1 MYAYMKKGMTTMVS
15 NKKYKKA
22 LEDCDRYRRRLD
34 AKSSEAWF
42 VLQDM
47 MEYRDANIKL
57 SEQVAEYKQKYLDE
71 QQKRLEL
78 AELLERLEGSKNEE
92 EEI

>member
-1 MYAYMKKGMTTMVS
+1 MVS

-22 LEDCDRYRRRLD
+22 LEDCDRYRRRLY
-34 AKSSEAWF
+34 AKQGEAWF
-42 VLQDM
+42 VLQDLVRYKD
-47 MEYRDANIKL
+47 ENEKL

-78 AELLERLEGSKNEE
+78 AELVKRMESVKVCDVEVDFDD
-92 EEI
+92 